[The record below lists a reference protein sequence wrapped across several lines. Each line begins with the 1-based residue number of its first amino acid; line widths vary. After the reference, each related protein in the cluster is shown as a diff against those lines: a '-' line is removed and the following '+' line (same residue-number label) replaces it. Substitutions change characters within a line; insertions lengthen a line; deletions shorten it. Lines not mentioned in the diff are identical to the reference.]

1 MKSCGEVGRLGS
13 LDCELP
19 GWNCG
24 SEENFER
31 KVSSFCPISQWVC
44 VMSRWP
50 MSLGDLTTVCVFFCW
65 AGVGPKTKPLLAVGI
80 TEKEKGGVNK
90 TKKVTLIIAKQTSL
104 HLCHTK
110 YSGDLKNQ
118 PFETQKH
125 SKTRHV
131 EDRILNG
138 HLAIKKSDNYYPV

>member
-1 MKSCGEVGRLGS
+1 
-13 LDCELP
+13 
-19 GWNCG
+19 
-24 SEENFER
+24 
-31 KVSSFCPISQWVC
+31 
-44 VMSRWP
+44 

-138 HLAIKKSDNYYPV
+138 HLAIKKQTIIALFLNSISLDCLMQKHCFNTVSLV